1 MILRD
6 TVQIKSPPER
16 VWRFIEDPKQM
27 ECWNPKIQKV
37 TAISWGERHKGF
49 RYRVTYV
56 LGNRRNDFLAE
67 IVEYEKPTKLAINL
81 TEGNLAQDGYIRE
94 VYELLGSESGTLL
107 KQRIEIRNVEIH
119 ILLKLLML
127 VIHHIGMPVGK
138 KYLVRLKELA
148 EGETDGFHN
157 GHPGAT

>member
-16 VWRFIEDPKQM
+16 VWHFIEDPKQM
-27 ECWNPKIQKV
+27 KSWNPKIQKI
-37 TAISWGERHKGF
+37 TPISWGERAKGY
-49 RYRVTYV
+49 RYRLMYV
-56 LGNRRNDFLAE
+56 MGNRENDFLAE
-67 IVEYEKPTKLAINL
+67 IVEYQKPTKLVIHL
-81 TEGNLAQDGYIRE
+81 TEGKLAHDGYIRE
-94 VYELLGSESGTLL
+94 VYELFGNENGTLL
-107 KQRIEIRNVEIH
+107 KQRIEIRNVEIN

-148 EGETDGFHN
+148 ESGL
-157 GHPGAT
+157 